1 VASLNKVYLIGN
13 LTRDPDL
20 RYTNSGAGVCNMGL
34 ATSRKYTTAS
44 GEQREDT
51 CFVDIDV
58 WGKQAEACRNYLHR
72 GSPVFVEGRLRLDQ
86 WDDQQSG
93 RKTSRLRVTAE
104 RVQFISS
111 RPQGTPPQTQGLEA
125 PQTQG
130 FEAPQTQ
137 GFQAPQAH
145 GGYPPQQVAPQQQ
158 AAPQPL
164 APQQPSYAPAP
175 QPQAAPPPP
184 FPADNSPIPAA
195 APPPSG
201 PPPSDESIDDI
212 PF

>member
-1 VASLNKVYLIGN
+1 VANLNKVYLIGN

-93 RKTSRLRVTAE
+93 KKMSRLRVTAE

-111 RPQGTPPQTQGLEA
+111 RPQGT
-125 PQTQG
+125 
-130 FEAPQTQ
+130 APQTQ
-137 GFQAPQAH
+137 GFQAPQTQGFQAPATQ
-145 GGYPPQQVAPQQQ
+145 GNFGQQPPAQQQGYPPAQQQ
-158 AAPQPL
+158 A
-164 APQQPSYAPAP
+164 
-175 QPQAAPPPP
+175 QPQAAPAPP
-184 FPADNSPIPAA
+184 FPADTNPAPAA
-195 APPPSG
+195 LPPSG
-201 PPPSDESIDDI
+201 PPPASPSNSGTIDDI